1 MNKKILL
8 INGPNLNMLGKREN
22 RFYGNE
28 TLLEVETLVTEKC
41 KKNFFEISIFQSNI
55 EGEICTFIQ
64 QNLSVCGIIINAG
77 AYAHTSI
84 AIFDSLN
91 IAKNINPSIIIVEVH
106 LSNTQKREQ
115 FRQQSYVSKVADSV
129 IIGMKKDG
137 YLYAADFI
145 INNI

>member
-8 INGPNLNMLGKREN
+8 INGPNLNMLGQREN
-22 RFYGNE
+22 HFYGKE
-28 TLLEVETLVTEKC
+28 TMAEIETLVAEKC
-41 KKNFFEISIFQSNI
+41 TKNGFEIGIFQSNI

-64 QNLSVCGIIINAG
+64 QNLSICGIIINAG
-77 AYAHTSI
+77 GYAHTSI

-91 IAKNINPSIIIVEVH
+91 IVKNINPNIIIVEVH

-115 FRQQSYVSKVADSV
+115 FRQESYIAKIADSV
-129 IIGMKKDG
+129 IMCMKKDG
-137 YLYAADFI
+137 YLYAADFF

>member
-1 MNKKILL
+1 VNKKILL
-8 INGPNLNMLGKREN
+8 INGPNLNMLGQREN
-22 RFYGNE
+22 YFYGNE
-28 TLLEVETLVTEKC
+28 NLIEIETLVAEKC
-41 KKNFFEISIFQSNI
+41 TKNSFEIGIFQSNI

-91 IAKNINPSIIIVEVH
+91 IAKNINPNMIIVEVH

-115 FRQQSYVSKVADSV
+115 FRQQSYISKVADSV

>member
-8 INGPNLNMLGKREN
+8 INGPNLNMLGQREN
-22 RFYGNE
+22 CFYGNE
-28 TLLEVETLVTEKC
+28 TLAEIETLVAEKC
-41 KKNFFEISIFQSNI
+41 TNNGFEISIFQSNI

-64 QNLSVCGIIINAG
+64 QNLSACGIIINAG
-77 AYAHTSI
+77 GYAHTSI

-91 IAKNINPSIIIVEVH
+91 IAKNINPDMIIAEVH

-115 FRQQSYVSKVADSV
+115 FRHESYVAKIADSV